1 MIDLVAAVGLWLAAP
16 WGAVVWLTS
25 AVSMVVVQII
35 FPQIYDD
42 ALWIVL
48 FQPVVI
54 IGYLVLAVLAAREQM
69 QHAS

>member
-1 MIDLVAAVGLWLAAP
+1 
-16 WGAVVWLTS
+16 
-25 AVSMVVVQII
+25 MVVIQII

-69 QHAS
+69 QHTS